1 METGRGG
8 SNALGTASCLQP
20 SLPRLRGDA
29 WPGEGSRGLLW
40 RNREPVLTLPARLQQ
55 VIGAFLSLRGLR
67 GSFVGLRSILA
78 PSLRCSLEGDH
89 SFLIS

>member
-8 SNALGTASCLQP
+8 SDALGTASCLQP
-20 SLPRLRGDA
+20 SLPHLRGDPG
-29 WPGEGSRGLLW
+29 PGEGRRGLPW
-40 RNREPVLTLPARLQQ
+40 RNREPALALPARLQQ
-55 VIGAFLSLRGLR
+55 VIGTFVSLCGLR

-78 PSLRCSLEGDH
+78 PSLRCPLEGDY